1 MFNYRAVNHS
11 GDFPTFN
18 SPSPDIPIPLYS
30 HCALPLLRLPQ
41 LDTSLGTGVATAL
54 CDVLVTHA
62 CRLDHDGC
70 CQPQYIRFVDA
81 FC

>member
-18 SPSPDIPIPLYS
+18 SPSPSPDIPVPLYS

-41 LDTSLGTGVATAL
+41 LDTSLGTSVATLPFAMFML
-54 CDVLVTHA
+54 RMC
-62 CRLDHDGC
+62 
-70 CQPQYIRFVDA
+70 VD
-81 FC
+81 